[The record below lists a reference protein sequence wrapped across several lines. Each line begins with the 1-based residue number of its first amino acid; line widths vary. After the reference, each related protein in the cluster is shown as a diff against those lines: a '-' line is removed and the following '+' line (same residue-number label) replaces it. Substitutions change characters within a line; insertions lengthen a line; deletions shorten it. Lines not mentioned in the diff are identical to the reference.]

1 MAFGNGKAAVLS
13 ERDKKFVDEIIS
25 GRDRREVYGELYPE
39 RIGTR
44 TEKQIKKAI
53 RDLLQKPKVKEYR
66 KSLEKNSKDAFEEAM
81 KNKAEAICD
90 NIMSKEELMSMYSNI
105 ARDEDESTN
114 NRLRAA
120 DSLAKYLFGLDK
132 KSVELDANVSND
144 IIINVID
151 DIMNDEEDE

>member
-25 GRDRREVYGELYPE
+25 GRDRREVYEELYPE

-53 RDLLQKPKVKEYR
+53 RDLLQKPKVKEYK

-105 ARDEDESTN
+105 ARDEEESTN

-151 DIMNDEEDE
+151 DIINDE

>member
-1 MAFGNGKAAVLS
+1 MAFGNGKTAVLS

-53 RDLLQKPKVKEYR
+53 RDLLQKPKAKEYK

-105 ARDEDESTN
+105 ARDEEESTN

-120 DSLAKYLFGLDK
+120 DSLARYLFGLDK

-151 DIMNDEEDE
+151 DIMNDE

>member
-1 MAFGNGKAAVLS
+1 MAFGNGKAAILS

-25 GRDRREVYGELYPE
+25 GRDRREVYEELYPE

-105 ARDEDESTN
+105 ARDEEESTN

-151 DIMNDEEDE
+151 DIINDE

>member
-1 MAFGNGKAAVLS
+1 
-13 ERDKKFVDEIIS
+13 
-25 GRDRREVYGELYPE
+25 
-39 RIGTR
+39 
-44 TEKQIKKAI
+44 
-53 RDLLQKPKVKEYR
+53 
-66 KSLEKNSKDAFEEAM
+66 M

-105 ARDEDESTN
+105 ARDEEESTN

-120 DSLAKYLFGLDK
+120 DSLARYLFGLDR

-151 DIMNDEEDE
+151 DIMNDE

>member
-13 ERDKKFVDEIIS
+13 ERDKKFVDEITS

-120 DSLAKYLFGLDK
+120 DSLARYLFGLDK

-151 DIMNDEEDE
+151 DIINDE

>member
-13 ERDKKFVDEIIS
+13 ERDKKFVDEITS

-81 KNKAEAICD
+81 KNKAETICD

-105 ARDEDESTN
+105 ARDEEESTN

-151 DIMNDEEDE
+151 DIINDE

>member
-53 RDLLQKPKVKEYR
+53 RDLLQKPKVKEYK

-105 ARDEDESTN
+105 ARDEEESTN

-120 DSLAKYLFGLDK
+120 DSLARYLFGLDK

-151 DIMNDEEDE
+151 DIMNDE

>member
-53 RDLLQKPKVKEYR
+53 RDLLQKPKVKEYK

-105 ARDEDESTN
+105 ARDEEESTN

-151 DIMNDEEDE
+151 DIINDE

>member
-1 MAFGNGKAAVLS
+1 MAFGNGKTAVLS

-53 RDLLQKPKVKEYR
+53 RDLLQKPKVKEYK

-105 ARDEDESTN
+105 ARDEEESTN

-120 DSLAKYLFGLDK
+120 DSLARYLFGLDK

-151 DIMNDEEDE
+151 DIMNDE